1 MIAVARGP
9 LGGRR
14 LVWTTVLV
22 AVAAVFLLTLVGA
35 AGSGRLASDFQAG
48 YYDAAESLRENGTPW
63 DADSEFPY
71 LYTPLLAELFVP
83 LTFLPEDLAAFFAFL
98 ASFAAVMGALAIVG
112 VRDIRCYAAVVI
124 WAPAWNVFE
133 LANFTAALTL
143 LAALA
148 WRYRD
153 RTWASASAVG
163 VAIAVKL
170 LLWPLLVWFAATR
183 RIRTAG
189 LALAIALGLV
199 LVSWSIIGFAGFTS
213 YPDVLRSIP
222 FEESFSIVGIA
233 AALGFDPL
241 VGRAAAAVAGGALLA
256 AVLHLGR
263 RGDELGSFTCAVV
276 AALAFTPVVWL
287 NYLVLLSVPL
297 AVARPRFSAIWLL
310 PIVLWVCPRD
320 GNGDGLQ
327 PFIPGLVALVIFTAI
342 LAGPGSH
349 GRAVEAP
356 A

>member
-1 MIAVARGP
+1 MSAIARAP
-9 LGGRR
+9 LGSRR
-14 LVWTTVLV
+14 LAWTTVLV

-48 YYDAAESLRENGTPW
+48 YFDAAESLRENGTPW
-63 DADSEFPY
+63 DADAEFPY

-112 VRDIRCYAAVVI
+112 VRDIRCFAAVVI

-133 LANFTAALTL
+133 LANFTAALAL
-143 LAALA
+143 LSALA

-153 RTWASASAVG
+153 VTWASASAIG
-163 VAIAVKL
+163 FAIAVKL

-183 RIRTAG
+183 RIHTAG
-189 LALAIALGLV
+189 LSLGIAGGLV
-199 LVSWSIIGFAGFTS
+199 LLSWSIIGFAGLTS
-213 YPDVLRSIP
+213 YPDVLRAIP
-222 FEESFSIVGIA
+222 FEESFSIVGVA
-233 AALGFDPL
+233 TALGFDPL
-241 VGRAAAAVAGGALLA
+241 AGRAAAAVVGGALLA
-256 AVLHLGR
+256 AVVYLGR
-263 RGDELGSFTCAVV
+263 NGDELGAFACAVV
-276 AALAFTPVVWL
+276 AALALSPVVWL
-287 NYLVLLSVPL
+287 NYLVLLGVPL
-297 AVARPRFSAIWLL
+297 AIARPRFSAIWLL

-327 PFIPGLVALVIFTAI
+327 PFIPGVVALVVLTAI
-342 LAGPGSH
+342 LAGPRGH
-349 GRAVEAP
+349 ERAVEVP

>member
-1 MIAVARGP
+1 MSTIARAP

-14 LVWTTVLV
+14 LAWTTVLV

-48 YYDAAESLRENGTPW
+48 YFDAAESLRENGTPW
-63 DADSEFPY
+63 DADAEFPY

-83 LTFLPEDLAAFFAFL
+83 LTFLPEDLAAFLAFL

-143 LAALA
+143 LSALA

-153 RTWASASAVG
+153 TTWASASAIG
-163 VAIAVKL
+163 FAIAVKL

-183 RIRTAG
+183 RVRTAG
-189 LALAIALGLV
+189 LAVGIALGLV
-199 LVSWSIIGFAGFTS
+199 FVSWGIIGFAGFTS
-213 YPDVLRSIP
+213 YPDVLGEIP
-222 FEESFSIVGIA
+222 FEDSFSIVGVA
-233 AALGFDPL
+233 AALGLDPM
-241 VGRAAAAVAGGALLA
+241 VGRAAAAIAGGALLA
-256 AVLHLGR
+256 AVVVLGR
-263 RGDELGSFTCAVV
+263 RGDEVGAFTCAIV
-276 AALAFTPVVWL
+276 AALALTPVVWL
-287 NYLVLLSVPL
+287 NYVVLLSVPL
-297 AVARPRFSAIWLL
+297 AIARPRFSAIWLL

-320 GNGDGLQ
+320 GHGDGLQ
-327 PFIPGLVALVIFTAI
+327 PYLPAAVVLLLLAALVT
-342 LAGPGSH
+342 GPREH
-349 GRAVEAP
+349 RLPAEAP
-356 A
+356 T